1 MENFKCNFLDI
12 LEDEEAISRLHLI
25 FEPMF
30 KTLLSP
36 LSSKMQETINIL
48 SETVAQLKK
57 ENEAKDAQIRDLKN
71 EVKVMTNR
79 IDDLEQHGRRDS
91 MRIFGLSESTP
102 GSTDEKV
109 LRLCNTRMKLQ
120 PPLSLDEIAVSHRV
134 GKLPD
139 ETSETT
145 PAPPRALLV
154 KFSTRRSKY
163 RVMAEKKY
171 AKLPSADDVTEEE
184 YADMVADGAR
194 IYLADDLTK
203 TRANLAFKAR
213 EAKRKGELMDTWV
226 IDAKVMVKD
235 LRARIRQIRCPDDLD
250 NILRQWWTL
259 YLYF

>member
-1 MENFKCNFLDI
+1 M
-12 LEDEEAISRLHLI
+12 
-25 FEPMF
+25 
-30 KTLLSP
+30 
-36 LSSKMQETINIL
+36 
-48 SETVAQLKK
+48 
-57 ENEAKDAQIRDLKN
+57 
-71 EVKVMTNR
+71 
-79 IDDLEQHGRRDS
+79 
-91 MRIFGLSESTP
+91 
-102 GSTDEKV
+102 DEKV

-203 TRANLAFKAR
+203 MRANLAFKAR

-226 IDAKVMVKD
+226 IDSKVMVKD
-235 LRARIRQIRCPDDLD
+235 LRARIRQIRCPDNLA

>member
-1 MENFKCNFLDI
+1 MNRRNTRSRSEAIESFKCNFLDI

-25 FEPMF
+25 FEPMS

-57 ENEAKDAQIRDLKN
+57 ENETKDVQIRDLKN

-120 PPLSLDEIAVSHRV
+120 PLLGWDCSVPSCWQTPRWNQWDDSC
-134 GKLPD
+134 
-139 ETSETT
+139 TS
-145 PAPPRALLV
+145 
-154 KFSTRRSKY
+154 
-163 RVMAEKKY
+163 
-171 AKLPSADDVTEEE
+171 
-184 YADMVADGAR
+184 
-194 IYLADDLTK
+194 
-203 TRANLAFKAR
+203 
-213 EAKRKGELMDTWV
+213 
-226 IDAKVMVKD
+226 
-235 LRARIRQIRCPDDLD
+235 
-250 NILRQWWTL
+250 
-259 YLYF
+259 